1 MQLLK
6 EESPIWT
13 RQLRMTLVQGVDTK
27 YYLVTSIKYYSFDV
41 IDGRPNFEVN
51 VTEVDAKGN
60 FKVLVQPHRKTFVDR
75 EPAEKHHAFL
85 LENFDSFLKLQVPPP
100 PPPKPAAPAPAA
112 AAAAPKSSAAPAP
125 KSSTAPAPKSSA
137 APAPKSS
144 VAPAPKSSAGQAPK
158 SSGPPAN

>member
-1 MQLLK
+1 MQILK
-6 EESPIWT
+6 EESPVWT

-85 LENFDSFLKLQVPPP
+85 LENFDSFLKLQA
-100 PPPKPAAPAPAA
+100 PPPKPPAPAPAAVA

-125 KSSTAPAPKSSA
+125 KSSAVPAPKSSA

-144 VAPAPKSSAGQAPK
+144 VAPAPKSSTGQSPK
-158 SSGPPAN
+158 SSAPPAK